1 MTKTGWQREV
11 GETVTGTY
19 CGQVVSGIILS
30 KRVAYGGHVRFKIEV
45 PQGFDVFGA
54 TRFECLIN
62 EEDLF

>member
-1 MTKTGWQREV
+1 
-11 GETVTGTY
+11 
-19 CGQVVSGIILS
+19 LS

-62 EEDLF
+62 EEDIF